1 MFASCSRFQSHVLR
15 QLHHVKP
22 YCGVFCKFLTQTLA
36 RFVEV
41 ATLVTVVLAFFSVG
55 YLSKVHFQSLLQN
68 LESIKKVFIQHN
80 AQEAEAIGDDAAL
93 RGRQLRRRYLVT
105 IGAVFCTFV
114 LRAVFST
121 MSAVNASAVT
131 SSGDN
136 CGPCTAGC
144 WPTSHYIYLRP
155 DCIISLRSAEQP
167 PTSMRN
173 PRPILKQ

>member
-1 MFASCSRFQSHVLR
+1 MLNHID
-15 QLHHVKP
+15 
-22 YCGVFCKFLTQTLA
+22 CGVFCEFLTQTLA

-41 ATLVTVVLAFFSVG
+41 ATLLTVVLAFFSVG

-93 RGRQLRRRYLVT
+93 RGRELRRRYLVT

-114 LRAVFST
+114 LRAVFSL

-144 WPTSHYIYLRP
+144 WPMSHYIYTWLFYTP
-155 DCIISLRSAEQP
+155 GAQ
-167 PTSMRN
+167 
-173 PRPILKQ
+173 ILN